1 MAHKTHKKHKKRDPK
16 SGRYR
21 KRAKTGKPREVT
33 PAMNPKLGGLMPD
46 VNVKDLK
53 KLGTPAVAILIG
65 NRGAAK
71 ASAWAVGQFLAN
83 APPKTKVLAEAGLS
97 FVLALLTIGAKK
109 DPNFKLAALGM
120 ATAGIESVLGLFGPL
135 PLLSGF
141 RNSQVISEAAPR
153 QLAAPATERLAL
165 PAPRTPNASAT
176 GPKSPVYANTDVTG
190 FESAY

>member
-1 MAHKTHKKHKKRDPK
+1 
-16 SGRYR
+16 
-21 KRAKTGKPREVT
+21 
-33 PAMNPKLGGLMPD
+33 MPD

-83 APPKTKVLAEAGLS
+83 APPKTKVLAESGLS
-97 FVLALLTIGAKK
+97 FLLALLTIGAKK

-141 RNSQVISEAAPR
+141 RDSQVIAEAATPR

-176 GPKSPVYANTDVTG
+176 GPKSPVYANTNVTG